1 MAYSTNFKICLKES
15 PTIFTSCVNCKVYK
29 YFVFSFRMKF
39 LLAISLLA
47 CTLGAYADEEIKKEE
62 GVLVLTEKNFDQ
74 VTNLTRHCNGQLHH
88 DVDDAFEL
96 FNIILFSR
104 PSLTTSSS
112 LLSFT
117 PHGAVTARPSLPST
131 LRLPASWPRRSL
143 PSS

>member
-1 MAYSTNFKICLKES
+1 
-15 PTIFTSCVNCKVYK
+15 
-29 YFVFSFRMKF
+29 MKF
-39 LLAISLLA
+39 LLAICLLA

-74 VTNLTRHCNGQLHH
+74 VTNLTRHFKRQLHH

-96 FNIILFSR
+96 FNMILFSR

-117 PHGAVTARPSLPST
+117 PHGAVIARPSLPST
-131 LRLPASWPRRSL
+131 LRLPASWPKRSL
-143 PSS
+143 PSSSARLTQLRKANSLRSTKSEDTQPSSSSGI